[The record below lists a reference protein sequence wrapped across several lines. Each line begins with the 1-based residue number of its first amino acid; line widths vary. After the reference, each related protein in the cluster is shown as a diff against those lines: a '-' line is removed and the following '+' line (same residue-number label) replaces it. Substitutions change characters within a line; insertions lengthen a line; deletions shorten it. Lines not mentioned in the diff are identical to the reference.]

1 MTIPDPIE
9 LTRRLVRCA
18 SVTPDEGGA
27 LGVLQDV
34 LEVAGFEVF
43 RADRDG
49 IANLVARFGPK
60 GNGRVFGFNGHTD
73 VVPPGDEAA
82 WTYPPFSA
90 EMKDGVIWG
99 RGATDMKSGVAAF
112 VAAACRVAQGGPDGS
127 ILITVTGD
135 EEGDASHGTTAIL
148 DWMDAHGERMD
159 VCVVGE
165 PSSSDALG
173 DAIKI
178 GRRGSMNGHLVA
190 KGVQGHS
197 AYPQTAKNPLHAVI
211 EYLAPFTATPLDD
224 GTDHF
229 EPSSFQVT
237 TIDCGNPAT
246 NVIPAQARANFNI
259 RFNDLHSGRSLT
271 ERLQARVAEVSEA
284 TGVALELAVKISGES
299 FLTEPGALT
308 DLAIRAIEAETGRV
322 PVMSTGGGTSDA
334 RFVTRHCPVVE
345 VGLRNATIHQ
355 VDERVTASEIEG
367 LARIYE
373 RMMRD
378 YFAS

>member
-1 MTIPDPIE
+1 MSIPDPVD
-9 LTRRLVRCA
+9 LTRQLVRCA
-18 SVTPDEGGA
+18 SVTPEEGGA
-27 LGVLQDV
+27 LTHLGEV
-34 LEVAGFEVF
+34 LERAGFEVF
-43 RADRDG
+43 RADREG

-73 VVPPGDEAA
+73 VVPPGDADS
-82 WTYPPFSA
+82 WTHPPFEA
-90 EMKDGVIWG
+90 VMEDGVIWG

-112 VAAACRVAQGGPDGS
+112 VAAACAVAAEGPDGS

-148 DWMDAHGERMD
+148 DWMDQNGERMD

-165 PSSSDALG
+165 PSSTDALG

-178 GRRGSMNGHLVA
+178 GRRGSMNGHLIA
-190 KGVQGHS
+190 SGVQGHS
-197 AYPQTAKNPLHAVI
+197 AYPATAKNPLHALMAF
-211 EYLAPFTATPLDD
+211 LAPFAERALDD

-259 RFNDLHSGRSLT
+259 RFNDLHTGAGLSEMLR
-271 ERLQARVAEVSEA
+271 ARAEEVAEA
-284 TGVALELAVKISGES
+284 TGVRMDLNVKISGES

-308 DLAIRAIEAETGRV
+308 DLAARAIEAETGRV
-322 PVMSTGGGTSDA
+322 PQMSTGGGTSDA

-355 VDERVTASEIEG
+355 VDERVSVAEIEG
-367 LARIYE
+367 LTRIYA